1 MSESGIFLF
10 SEITMKLF
18 EYSYG
23 FKTLSD
29 AAKILIV
36 LTPSIIF
43 DFSSKLILALLF
55 FVRLIPMGHSYLE

>member
-1 MSESGIFLF
+1 MSLITSVFGISL
-10 SEITMKLF
+10 SLEIIMKLF

-36 LTPSIIF
+36 
-43 DFSSKLILALLF
+43 
-55 FVRLIPMGHSYLE
+55 